1 MSYSDF
7 LDYWLEN
14 YCYINLK
21 YHTIEGYSNII
32 KNHIK
37 PNIGYFRLSQIT
49 RSTLQEFINKIYV
62 NKSFSKN
69 FLNNIKKVIKGSF
82 IYAYETDFI
91 KVNPA
96 IGLKLP
102 KYDIPP
108 EDPAHIFT
116 NEEINLILD
125 RFKNNHCVYY
135 AFLTA
140 YCTGLRIAE
149 VFALTWD
156 DIDFYNK
163 TISIN
168 KNILKKNQAGGT
180 RQRHISGNSTTVW
193 YFGTC
198 KTETSYRTIPI
209 GDTLVNALKEYK
221 QEQEEHRKNY
231 GDTYMK
237 HYKKTVINPY
247 NNKQEIKIINAHA
260 EIDVALPEVKLVFLK
275 NNGVFEGTDS
285 CKYPFKVIHYELGI
299 PCRFHDFR
307 DTHATRLIESGADIN
322 VRHTVY
328 DKPKDDKGRWYIGTT
343 KTKQGTRQISMS
355 ATLYN
360 ALLNYKKKQQYMK
373 KLYGKEYLT
382 YHFEDVLNKYGKVVE
397 QRIVKNI
404 GNVLQINKADMVFT
418 RPNGKYV
425 GRNILNYPFKIIH
438 KELGIENCRFYDLR
452 GSYATINLRNG
463 IEIRDVA
470 DILGHKY
477 IETTENF
484 YITSTD
490 ENKKD
495 VSNVF
500 DNLVNSKTINDII
513 KYEIAY

>member
-1 MSYSDF
+1 MSNVTIQKRGNFYQYKFEIAKVDGKRKFLSKSGFKTKSEAEKEGVIAYNDYLNTGSSFSASDMSYSDF

-49 RSTLQEFINKIYV
+49 RATLQEFINKIYI

-82 IYAYETDFI
+82 TYAYETDFI
-91 KVNPA
+91 KINPA

-108 EDPAHIFT
+108 KDPAHIFT

-140 YCTGLRIAE
+140 YCTGLRVAE

-163 TISIN
+163 TISVN

-180 RQRHISGNSTTVW
+180 KQRHISGNSTTVW

-209 GDTLVNALKEYK
+209 GDTLINALKEYK
-221 QEQEEHRKNY
+221 REQEEHRKNY

-307 DTHATRLIESGADIN
+307 DTHATRLIEAGSDI
-322 VRHTVY
+322 
-328 DKPKDDKGRWYIGTT
+328 
-343 KTKQGTRQISMS
+343 
-355 ATLYN
+355 
-360 ALLNYKKKQQYMK
+360 
-373 KLYGKEYLT
+373 
-382 YHFEDVLNKYGKVVE
+382 
-397 QRIVKNI
+397 
-404 GNVLQINKADMVFT
+404 KAVSK
-418 RPNGKYV
+418 RLGH
-425 GRNILNYPFKIIH
+425 RNIDTT
-438 KELGIENCRFYDLR
+438 YDIYVR
-452 GSYATINLRNG
+452 VTEKMESETANKFE
-463 IEIRDVA
+463 EIC
-470 DILGHKY
+470 KY
-477 IETTENF
+477 F
-484 YITSTD
+484 G
-490 ENKKD
+490 
-495 VSNVF
+495 
-500 DNLVNSKTINDII
+500 
-513 KYEIAY
+513 

>member
-1 MSYSDF
+1 MSNVTIQKRGNFYQYKFEIAKVGGKRKFLSKSGFKTKSEAEKEGVIAYNDYLNTGNSFSASDMSYSDF

-49 RSTLQEFINKIYV
+49 RSTLQEFINKIYI

-82 IYAYETDFI
+82 TYAYETDFI

-96 IGLKLP
+96 IDLKLP

-108 EDPAHIFT
+108 KDPAHIFT

-140 YCTGLRIAE
+140 YCTGLRVAE

-156 DIDFYNK
+156 DIDFEN
-163 TISIN
+163 
-168 KNILKKNQAGGT
+168 
-180 RQRHISGNSTTVW
+180 R
-193 YFGTC
+193 
-198 KTETSYRTIPI
+198 
-209 GDTLVNALKEYK
+209 
-221 QEQEEHRKNY
+221 
-231 GDTYMK
+231 
-237 HYKKTVINPY
+237 VIN
-247 NNKQEIKIINAHA
+247 
-260 EIDVALPEVKLVFLK
+260 VK
-275 NNGVFEGTDS
+275 
-285 CKYPFKVIHYELGI
+285 
-299 PCRFHDFR
+299 
-307 DTHATRLIESGADIN
+307 
-322 VRHTVY
+322 HTVY
-328 DKPKDDKGRWYIGTT
+328 DKPDDSKGRWYIGTT
-343 KTKQGTRQISMS
+343 KTKQGTRQINMS
-355 ATLYN
+355 TTLYN
-360 ALLNYKKKQQYMK
+360 ALMNYKKKQQYMK

-484 YITSTD
+484 YISSTD

-495 VSNVF
+495 VSNVY
-500 DNLVNSKTINDII
+500 DDLMSSKVIDDII